1 MKFQSTALGTCLLVG
16 TLQLGHAIEDNNN
29 MLRRR
34 NLASGGGERE
44 WSYRNAQIRGY
55 RYSNN
60 EEDFVEVC
68 WALAKG
74 STRDGTMIILQRCDA
89 KDDAQ
94 RFHIERYDTGKNG
107 RPTWEE
113 AYDAA
118 TVANDCDYCD
128 FGGLKVIRPKLDPG
142 LVISA
147 NRAEEKA
154 PLRIRRVKASQ
165 LSYEENIFFDLEGAE
180 LILGDG
186 ACGYF
191 ADCLVVVNQGLTADI
206 GDPVML
212 RSGKTLFKHN
222 QSEDDD
228 VVYGIPRGEIIASWD
243 PFGS

>member
-1 MKFQSTALGTCLLVG
+1 MKFQSTALGTCLLLFG
-16 TLQLGHAIEDNNN
+16 KSHLGHA
-29 MLRRR
+29 
-34 NLASGGGERE
+34 ERE

-55 RYSNN
+55 RYSKNG
-60 EEDFVEVC
+60 EDFDEVC

-74 STRDGTMIILQRCDA
+74 STRDGTRIVLERCDD

-94 RFHIERYDTGKNG
+94 MFHIEAYATGKNG

-118 TVANDCDYCD
+118 TVVNDCDYCD
-128 FGGLKVIRPKLDPG
+128 FGGLYVIRPKLDSDMM
-142 LVISA
+142 ISV
-147 NRAEEKA
+147 NRADEKA
-154 PLRIRRVKASQ
+154 KLRIRRVKASQ
-165 LSYEENIFFDLEGAE
+165 LSYEENIFFSLEGGE

-186 ACGYF
+186 TCGYF
-191 ADCLVVVNQGLTADI
+191 TDCLFAVNQGLTADI

-212 RSGKTLFKHN
+212 RSGETLFKPN

-228 VVYGIPRGEIIASWD
+228 VVRGIPRGTIIASWD

>member
-1 MKFQSTALGTCLLVG
+1 
-16 TLQLGHAIEDNNN
+16 

-34 NLASGGGERE
+34 NLAAGGGERE

-55 RYSNN
+55 RYFNGGK
-60 EEDFVEVC
+60 DFDEVC

-74 STRDGTMIILQRCDA
+74 SARDGTMIILQRCDA

-94 RFHIERYDTGKNG
+94 RFHIESYATGKNG
-107 RPTWEE
+107 RPTAED

-118 TVANDCDYCD
+118 TVVNDCDYCD

-142 LVISA
+142 MVISV

-154 PLRIRRVKASQ
+154 ALRIRRVKASQ
-165 LSYEENIFFDLEGAE
+165 LSYDESIFFDLEGGE

-186 ACGYF
+186 TCGYF
-191 ADCLVVVNQGLTADI
+191 DDCLVAVNQGLTADI
-206 GDPVML
+206 GDPIML
-212 RSGKTLFKHN
+212 RSGKTLLKHR

-228 VVYGIPRGEIIASWD
+228 VVLGIPRGEIIASWD